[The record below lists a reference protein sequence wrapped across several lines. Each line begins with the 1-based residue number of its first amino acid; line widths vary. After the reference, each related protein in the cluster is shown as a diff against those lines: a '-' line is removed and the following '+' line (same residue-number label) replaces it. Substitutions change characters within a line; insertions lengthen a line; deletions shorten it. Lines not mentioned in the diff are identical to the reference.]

1 MKKKVLAF
9 VLVAAM
15 AVSLVG
21 CAGNTT
27 SGNESSGTDGEAD
40 TNTLYIGVAAPITGD
55 MAETGV
61 MMDVASRMAVDEINE
76 AGGVNGYQL
85 GLVLYDT
92 KVQFTRDYTG

>member
-61 MMDVASRMAVDEINE
+61 MMDVASRMCRFVKHI
-76 AGGVNGYQL
+76 G
-85 GLVLYDT
+85 
-92 KVQFTRDYTG
+92 RRTGKASSSLRAS